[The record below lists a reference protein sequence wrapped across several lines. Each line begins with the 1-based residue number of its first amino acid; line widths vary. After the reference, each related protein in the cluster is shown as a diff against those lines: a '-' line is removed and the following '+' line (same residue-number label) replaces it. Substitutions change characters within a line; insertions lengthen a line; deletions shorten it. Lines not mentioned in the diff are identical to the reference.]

1 MVDLFLSLSTAAI
14 TLSTLAPDLNA
25 VDLACQIS
33 KTIANLV
40 ARVQLASGEPSLE
53 RLRRTFALGVELDED
68 DFRAL
73 LQDMALLSDE
83 CRHWAAKLK
92 GHKGAVVSTSAWESI
107 KQAWRCQDDLRH
119 YAAMGLEEEEA

>member
-1 MVDLFLSLSTAAI
+1 M
-14 TLSTLAPDLNA
+14 
-25 VDLACQIS
+25 
-33 KTIANLV
+33 
-40 ARVQLASGEPSLE
+40 
-53 RLRRTFALGVELDED
+53 ELDED

-92 GHKGAVVSTSAWESI
+92 GHKGAVESTSAWESI